1 MIRFELCL
9 HLRFS
14 SRFCSVVKAHIDT
27 PGRKLCN
34 QTVSPG
40 FTGRP
45 NRGCGAGTFGLM
57 MGGKLVL
64 VVFGWLFGWL
74 LPIVGGLRENTCRM
88 VYVIAHCFG
97 ISGLGDGPRF
107 LILFWP
113 SFRIF
118 KNL

>member
-1 MIRFELCL
+1 MVRFELCL

-14 SRFCSVVKAHIDT
+14 FWFCSVVKAHIDT

-64 VVFGWLFGWL
+64 VVFGWLFGSLFADSWWHAGKH
-74 LPIVGGLRENTCRM
+74 VSNGLCNR
-88 VYVIAHCFG
+88 A
-97 ISGLGDGPRF
+97 
-107 LILFWP
+107 LFWNFWFGGW
-113 SFRIF
+113 SQVFDLVLAF
-118 KNL
+118 FSNF